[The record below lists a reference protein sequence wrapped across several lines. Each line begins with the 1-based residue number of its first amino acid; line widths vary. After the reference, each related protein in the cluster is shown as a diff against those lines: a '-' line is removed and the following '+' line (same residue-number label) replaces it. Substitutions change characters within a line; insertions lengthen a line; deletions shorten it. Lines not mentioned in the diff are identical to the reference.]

1 MEIITISGLDGSG
14 KSTQIEMLR
23 SYFEKQNK
31 KVFYFHSVEFGLAN
45 KFNGK
50 SEKEAQKSVTKAG
63 WLGIILRRIFLM
75 VDLLRFRKLLKKVKK
90 EQYDY
95 LLSDRY
101 FYDSVINIQYLAKND
116 KKLPCENFIIQP
128 DLAFYLDLDPE
139 IIMSRERKPDQ
150 GIEYLKAKKELYGK
164 KISNFGLIKIDG
176 NQKKEIIFEEIKK
189 EVSGFFQKPQ

>member
-45 KFNGK
+45 KFKGK
-50 SEKEAQKSVTKAG
+50 SKKEARKSVTKAG

-75 VDLLRFRKLLKKVKK
+75 VDLLRFRKLLKKLKK

-128 DLAFYLDLDPE
+128 GLAFYLDLDPE

-150 GIEYLKAKKELYGK
+150 GIEYLKAKKELYSK